1 MRRALTARWL
11 AYVSLSIV
19 AIAGGALIALYV
31 VEDRFIDQRLRS
43 AAAQIDV
50 PEASQPG
57 SITSFDELS
66 LPLDIGAQISDA
78 QTGQIFEMR
87 RANGRYV
94 HVLPIADVESGTKFL
109 VYDATDE
116 LVVNDLLGNLVW
128 AVALL
133 LLLIVGGAWLS
144 LRRFF
149 DRIASDA
156 ERLGDAMLNA
166 RDADSLRAVAGAE
179 RFEEMAQ
186 FARLHSDLWDTHLK
200 TVEAER
206 EMLGYLSHELRTPLQ
221 SARNALAL
229 LEEDETNHHV
239 HGLLN
244 RAIAR
249 LTRASNTAL
258 WLGSDRIVQ
267 SDSPVSVGA
276 LLGQLAAE
284 FEPLTQRA
292 GQQITIASESEWVV
306 NVPEEIVETLLA
318 NLLFNAVQH
327 GGPGEVAIT
336 LRPNLVR
343 IANPLREDGATPG
356 FGMGIDIAGR
366 LAARI
371 GWNFETSIE
380 VGAFHA
386 SLTAESA

>member
-1 MRRALTARWL
+1 MALTARWL
-11 AYVSLSIV
+11 AYVSLSII
-19 AIAGGALIALYV
+19 AIAGAALVALYI

-43 AAAQIDV
+43 AAAQVDRQG
-50 PEASQPG
+50 EEQPG
-57 SITSFDELS
+57 PISAYDELS
-66 LPLDIGAQISDA
+66 LPLDIGAQIADA
-78 QTGQIFEMR
+78 QNGQIFEMR

-94 HVLPIADVESGTKFL
+94 HVLPIADPGTGTKFL

-128 AVALL
+128 ALALF
-133 LLLIVGGAWLS
+133 LLLIVGGAWIS

-149 DRIASDA
+149 DGIASDA

-166 RDADSLRAVAGAE
+166 RDADSLRATAGAE
-179 RFEEMAQ
+179 RFAEMAQ
-186 FARLHSDLWDTHLK
+186 FARLHADLWDTHLK
-200 TVEAER
+200 TVQAER

-229 LEEDETNHHV
+229 LEEDEASRHV

-267 SDSPVSVGA
+267 SDSAVSVDA
-276 LLGQLAAE
+276 VLGQLAAE
-284 FEPLTQRA
+284 FEPLAQRA
-292 GQQITIASESEWVV
+292 GQEITVASEGEWVV
-306 NVPEEIVETLLA
+306 NMPEDILETLLA
-318 NLLFNAVQH
+318 SLLFNAVQH
-327 GGPGEVAIT
+327 GGPGAVAIA
-336 LRPNLVR
+336 LRPNHVR
-343 IANPLREDGATPG
+343 ISNPLRENDARPG

-380 VGAFHA
+380 GGAFHA
-386 SLTAESA
+386 SLTA